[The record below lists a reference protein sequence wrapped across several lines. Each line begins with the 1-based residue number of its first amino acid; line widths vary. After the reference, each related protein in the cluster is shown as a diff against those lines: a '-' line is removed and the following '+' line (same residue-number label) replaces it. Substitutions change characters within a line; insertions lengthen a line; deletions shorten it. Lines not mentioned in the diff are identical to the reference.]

1 MRRPTRILLS
11 LAMVGVGTFTLGF
24 GLSAISDPL
33 PPDTTYRP
41 LPTRPL
47 SAVRADDEA
56 QKAQVM
62 ARQSELLN
70 LRYDLSNR
78 PAPGVM
84 MSAGRKPV
92 QGGVRVKLPQGAT
105 WDGLAQMSPEDINE
119 VCFPPDFCRSPMS
132 SRRPEGRFS
141 PIGRLMPFGAR
152 RLATYDG
159 ST

>member
-1 MRRPTRILLS
+1 MKRPTRILLS

-70 LRYDLSNR
+70 QRYDSVK
-78 PAPGVM
+78 PAASGVM
-84 MSAGRKPV
+84 MSGGRKPV

-105 WDGLAQMSPEDINE
+105 WDGLAADVSGGRQATGTAA
-119 VCFPPDFCRSPMS
+119 CRISAAAPCEARDRRTGF
-132 SRRPEGRFS
+132 SR
-141 PIGRLMPFGAR
+141 A
-152 RLATYDG
+152 AD
-159 ST
+159 